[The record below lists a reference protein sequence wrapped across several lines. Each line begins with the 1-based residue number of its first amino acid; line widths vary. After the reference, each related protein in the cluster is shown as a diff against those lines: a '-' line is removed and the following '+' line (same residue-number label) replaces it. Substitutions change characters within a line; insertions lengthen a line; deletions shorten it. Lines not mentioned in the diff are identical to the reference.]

1 MPELLFCRA
10 NEKRLRNYINPIKR
24 GTLMK
29 RCIHIYMFGIIVL
42 LLVVLPLGEKSFV
55 EAKKFTDKSL
65 KGLYAFTLFQSCVA
79 DSSGFDE
86 DDFDHVAGGSG
97 PNTFGITGTIQYNGD
112 GTGTVSRRQL
122 IFVDERNLP
131 GVIPLFQADLTC
143 DVAYSVNPDGTFT
156 HKEKNCTGTVT
167 AGTAL
172 PPATSPNVGVAIT
185 QADIEFLGRME
196 KDGKRLLFSDT
207 NTNVE
212 TVTFAL
218 GTFSIKRIC
227 NRSGSAF
234 RVNKKVP
241 KND

>member
-1 MPELLFCRA
+1 
-10 NEKRLRNYINPIKR
+10 
-24 GTLMK
+24 MK
-29 RCIHIYMFGIIVL
+29 RCVYIYMFGIMVL
-42 LLVVLPLGEKSFV
+42 LLAVLPLGERSFV

-79 DSSGFDE
+79 DPDGFDA
-86 DDFDHVAGGSG
+86 DFRHKGLFGGSG
-97 PNTFGITGTIQYNGD
+97 PNTFGITGTIQYKGD

-122 IFVDERNLP
+122 IFVDERNVV

-156 HKEKNCTGTVT
+156 HEEKNCTGTVT

-212 TVTFAL
+212 TVTFDPS
-218 GTFSIKRIC
+218 GSDEFEIYRIC

-241 KND
+241 K